1 MSTFINKKEQV
12 LELELTPYG
21 KHKFSQGDL
30 QPTYY
35 SFYDDDILYD
45 GHYGIYAATQ
55 QEPQNNIVTR
65 IKDTQRLN
73 VQANYTSSVGT
84 TLSTTNVGKAEFI
97 NLSEANLKFMQPL
110 GSNSAFSK
118 YVPAWH
124 ISTLE
129 KSADFSGSATYAT
142 NLAVPTLSAS
152 LDMVYHRSTVSG
164 KNEEGEDED
173 FIHYDLV
180 VQDRLVIDVLEL
192 NTIFKAN
199 GNYDIEVFKERSGE
213 SGELEQ
219 LGFINTN
226 SPDADALE
234 VQTDP
239 QFFNSTL
246 GGNEESIAQTFPTLN
261 EKFVEYYLSVRVD
274 DEIRDIKAPRGEN
287 LYQAGKINFP
297 EDICK
302 PT

>member
-1 MSTFINKKEQV
+1 MSIFINKKEQV

-30 QPTYY
+30 QPVYY

-65 IKDTQRLN
+65 IKNTQRLN
-73 VQANYTSSVGT
+73 VQANYTSSVGS

-97 NLSEANLKFMQPL
+97 NLSEANLKFVQPL
-110 GSNSAFSK
+110 GSNSPFSK

-124 ISTLE
+124 ITTLQ
-129 KSADFSGSATYAT
+129 KSANFSGSATYAT

-152 LDMVYHRSTVSG
+152 LDMVYHRSTVPG

-173 FIHYDLV
+173 FIHYDLA

-213 SGELEQ
+213 SRDLEQ
-219 LGFINTN
+219 LGFININ

-239 QFFNSTL
+239 AFFNSTL
-246 GGNEESIAQTFPTLN
+246 GGNEDSIAQTFPTLN
-261 EKFVEYYLSVRVD
+261 EKFVEYYLSIRVD
-274 DEIRDIKAPRGEN
+274 DEIRDIKALPGEN